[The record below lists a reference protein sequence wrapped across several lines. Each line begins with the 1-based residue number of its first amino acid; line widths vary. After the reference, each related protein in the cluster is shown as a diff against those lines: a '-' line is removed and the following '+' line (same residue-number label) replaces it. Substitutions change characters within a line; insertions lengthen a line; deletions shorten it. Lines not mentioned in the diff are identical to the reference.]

1 MQVFLKI
8 LVQYAHTQLDTL
20 VADIGSRAGNNA
32 AHLFLMLTT
41 EGTAH
46 RFVLISGHSKTV
58 LSIQWENENL
68 KERRQDTP
76 PLFLFIGHR

>member
-1 MQVFLKI
+1 VEVFFKV
-8 LVQYAHTQLDTL
+8 LVQNAHAQLDTL
-20 VADIGSRAGNNA
+20 IANIGSWAGNDPT
-32 AHLFLMLTT
+32 HLFLMLTT

-58 LSIQWENENL
+58 LSIQWENKNL

-76 PLFLFIGHR
+76 PLF